1 MRELRHITKK
11 QLKKRPFNKGLII
24 AVVLACILILIGGFA
39 FLRTKSGHVSVDIS
53 PGNIYTGSK
62 EQKQEKPPDEDSNTI
77 AVESA
82 KEESEKTDDFTFYKV
97 LNSKE
102 GETLPL
108 KVDASKADYS
118 APLPE
123 KEPYAEP
130 PHIEN
135 MKKIDGDIVKK
146 IESKKIESKDKE
158 GIIYTVQIG
167 ALSQEKAANEL
178 SGSLRAKGF
187 APYVS
192 KETSSGRSAVYKVR
206 IGKFLSMVDA
216 QDVAAV
222 LKKEGYA
229 TYILK
234 INVDE

>member
-24 AVVLACILILIGGFA
+24 AVVLACILILIGAFA

-53 PGNIYTGSK
+53 PGNIYTGGK
-62 EQKQEKPPDEDSNTI
+62 EQKQEKPPEEDSNTI

-82 KEESEKTDDFTFYKV
+82 KEESAKTDDFTFYKV

-102 GETLPL
+102 GDTLPL
-108 KVDASKADYS
+108 NVETSKSDHS
-118 APLPE
+118 KSLPE

-130 PHIEN
+130 HHVER
-135 MKKIDGDIVKK
+135 MEKIDSDIVKK
-146 IESKKIESKDKE
+146 IESKGKE

-167 ALSQEKAANEL
+167 VLSQEKTANEL
-178 SGSLRAKGF
+178 SGNLRAKGF
-187 APYVS
+187 APYIS
-192 KETSSGRSAVYKVR
+192 KENSSGSSSVYKVR

-222 LKKEGYA
+222 LKREGYA
-229 TYILK
+229 TYVLK
-234 INVDE
+234 INVNE

>member
-1 MRELRHITKK
+1 MRELRHITKR
-11 QLKKRPFNKGLII
+11 QIKKRPLNKRLIVG
-24 AVVLACILILIGGFA
+24 VVLAAILILTGAFA
-39 FLRTKSGHVSVDIS
+39 LLRTKEGGVSVDLS

-62 EQKQEKPPDEDSNTI
+62 EQIQDKPQEEDSSTI
-77 AVESA
+77 AGESA

-102 GETLPL
+102 GDTLPL
-108 KVDASKADYS
+108 NVESSKSDYS
-118 APLPE
+118 KSLPE

-130 PHIEN
+130 QHVER
-135 MKKIDGDIVKK
+135 MEKIDSDIV
-146 IESKKIESKDKE
+146 KKIESKDKE
-158 GIIYTVQIG
+158 GIVYTVQIG

-178 SGSLRAKGF
+178 SGNLRAKGF

-192 KETSSGRSAVYKVR
+192 KESSSGRSTVYKVR

-222 LKKEGYA
+222 LKREGYA

-234 INVDE
+234 INVNE